1 MTFNYKNVYLDETST
16 IAGIYEAEGP
26 LKDYYD
32 KCYKDFY
39 FNEKTFELAEIKL
52 MNESIEIL
60 LDKSKKKSTDIDI
73 HISGD
78 LLNQI
83 TSSSYTAAK
92 KQIPFIGIYAACSTS
107 TLGLI
112 IASNMINAR
121 QVKNAIV
128 SVSSH
133 NCTSEKQFRQ
143 PVEYGGPK
151 PKRSTFTVTGAAS
164 ALLINKPTNI
174 KITSG
179 TLGTVVDLGIKD
191 PFNMGAVMAPA
202 AAKTIY
208 THLLNTKTKPSDY
221 DMILTGDLGVYGK
234 KILKEY
240 MQKEY
245 NIELGN
251 LQDSACMIYEID
263 KQEVNAGGSGPAC
276 LPLVTYGYILDKM
289 KKNRL
294 KKVLL
299 VATGALLSQALVN
312 EKQTIPAISHAVCL
326 EVCE

>member
-151 PKRSTFTVTGAAS
+151 PKKSTFTVTGAAS

-263 KQEVNAGGSGPAC
+263 EQEVNAGGSGPAC

-289 KKNRL
+289 KKKRL

>member
-1 MTFNYKNVYLDETST
+1 MTFNYKNVYLLDTST
-16 IAGIYEAEGP
+16 IAGVYEAEGP

-289 KKNRL
+289 KKKRL

-312 EKQTIPAISHAVCL
+312 EKQTIPAISHAICL
-326 EVCE
+326 EGCE

>member
-52 MNESIEIL
+52 MNESIDIL
-60 LDKSKKKSTDIDI
+60 LNKTKKKNTDIDI

-263 KQEVNAGGSGPAC
+263 EQEVNAGGSGPAC

-299 VATGALLSQALVN
+299 VATGALLSQTLVN
-312 EKQTIPAISHAVCL
+312 EKQTIPAISHAICL
-326 EVCE
+326 EVRE

>member
-107 TLGLI
+107 ALGLI

-312 EKQTIPAISHAVCL
+312 EKQTIPAISHAICL
-326 EVCE
+326 EGCE

>member
-1 MTFNYKNVYLDETST
+1 M
-16 IAGIYEAEGP
+16 I
-26 LKDYYD
+26 
-32 KCYKDFY
+32 
-39 FNEKTFELAEIKL
+39 
-52 MNESIEIL
+52 IEYNIIN
-60 LDKSKKKSTDIDI
+60 SM
-73 HISGD
+73 
-78 LLNQI
+78 QI
-83 TSSSYTAAK
+83 
-92 KQIPFIGIYAACSTS
+92 
-107 TLGLI
+107 
-112 IASNMINAR
+112 
-121 QVKNAIV
+121 KNAIV

-164 ALLINKPTNI
+164 ALLSNKQNSI
-174 KITSG
+174 KVSSA

-208 THLLNTKTKPSDY
+208 EHLINTKTNPSDY
-221 DMILTGDLGVYGK
+221 DMILTGDLGIYGK
-234 KILKEY
+234 KILKDY
-240 MQKEY
+240 MQDEY

-251 LQDSACMIYEID
+251 LQDSACMIYELD

-276 LPLVTYGYILDKM
+276 LPLVSYGYILDKM

-299 VATGALLSQALVN
+299 VATGALLSQTLVN

-326 EVCE
+326 EVCQ

>member
-52 MNESIEIL
+52 MNESIDIL
-60 LDKSKKKSTDIDI
+60 LDKTKKKSTDIDI

-289 KKNRL
+289 KKKRL

>member
-263 KQEVNAGGSGPAC
+263 EQEVNAGGSGPAC

-289 KKNRL
+289 KKKRL

-299 VATGALLSQALVN
+299 VATGALLSQTLVN
-312 EKQTIPAISHAVCL
+312 EKQTIPAISHAICL

>member
-151 PKRSTFTVTGAAS
+151 PKKSTFTVTGAAS

-263 KQEVNAGGSGPAC
+263 EQEVNAGGSGPAC

-289 KKNRL
+289 KKKWDNLFNR
-294 KKVLL
+294 
-299 VATGALLSQALVN
+299 TN
-312 EKQTIPAISHAVCL
+312 NFR
-326 EVCE
+326 

>member
-1 MTFNYKNVYLDETST
+1 MTFNYKNVYLEESST
-16 IAGIYEAEGP
+16 IAGMYEAKGP

-32 KCYKDFY
+32 KVYKDFY

-52 MNESIEIL
+52 MYESVQIL
-60 LDKSKKKSTDIDI
+60 LDKSNKKVNDINV

-83 TSSSYTAAK
+83 TASTYASSK
-92 KQIPFIGIYAACSTS
+92 LQIPLIGIYAACSTS

-133 NCTSEKQFRQ
+133 NCCSEKQFRQ

-164 ALLINKPTNI
+164 ALLSNKESKI
-174 KITSG
+174 KITSA
-179 TLGTVVDLGIKD
+179 TLGTVVDLYQKD

-202 AAKTIY
+202 AARTIY
-208 THLLNTKTKPSDY
+208 THLTNTKTNASDY
-221 DMILTGDLGVYGK
+221 DLILTGDLGVYGK
-234 KILKEY
+234 NILKDY
-240 MQKEY
+240 MQEEY
-245 NIELGN
+245 NIELN
-251 LQDSACMIYEID
+251 NIDDSACMIYD
-263 KQEVNAGGSGPAC
+263 LNNQEVNAGGSGPAC
-276 LPLVTYGYILDKM
+276 LPLVTYGYILNKM
-289 KKNRL
+289 RKNRL

-299 VATGALLSQALVN
+299 VATGALLSQTLTN

-326 EVCE
+326 EANI

>member
-52 MNESIEIL
+52 MNESIDIL
-60 LDKSKKKSTDIDI
+60 LNKTKKKNTDIDI

-151 PKRSTFTVTGAAS
+151 PKKSTFTVTGAAS

-263 KQEVNAGGSGPAC
+263 EQEVNAGGSGPAC

-299 VATGALLSQALVN
+299 VATGALLSQTLVN
-312 EKQTIPAISHAVCL
+312 EKQTIPAISHAICL

>member
-1 MTFNYKNVYLDETST
+1 MTFNYKNVYLEETST
-16 IAGIYEAEGP
+16 IVGVYEEEGP
-26 LKDYYD
+26 LKKYYD

-52 MNESIEIL
+52 MNESIDIL
-60 LDKSKKKSTDIDI
+60 LDKAKKKVTDIGV

-83 TSSSYTAAK
+83 TASSYTAAK
-92 KQIPFIGIYAACSTS
+92 KQMPFIGIYAACSTS
-107 TLGLI
+107 TLGMI
-112 IASNMINAR
+112 IASNMINSR
-121 QVKNAIV
+121 QIKNAIV

-151 PKRSTFTVTGAAS
+151 PKRSTFTVTGSAS
-164 ALLINKPTNI
+164 ALLSNKQTSI
-174 KITSG
+174 KVSSA
-179 TLGTVVDLGIKD
+179 TLGTVVDFGIKD

-208 THLLNTKTKPSDY
+208 EHLMNTKTNPSDY

-245 NIELGN
+245 NIELSN
-251 LQDSACMIYEID
+251 LQDSACMIYELD

-276 LPLVTYGYILDKM
+276 LPLVTYGYILDRM
-289 KKNRL
+289 KNNRL

-299 VATGALLSQALVN
+299 VATGALLSQTLVN

-326 EVCE
+326 EVCQ

>member
-151 PKRSTFTVTGAAS
+151 PKKSTFTVTGAAS

-263 KQEVNAGGSGPAC
+263 EQEVNAGGSGPAC

-299 VATGALLSQALVN
+299 VATGALLSQTLVN

>member
-289 KKNRL
+289 KKKRL